1 MAGMTDEATDDAG
14 IKPGRQRRP
23 RRTGAE
29 IEAVLADF
37 RQSGQTV
44 AAYARAHGVP
54 EPSLRAWLAWR
65 ARRERTA
72 AQATAGFAPVRV
84 VSRVGQV
91 RSAGNTVESPPGGL
105 GEPLPAIRLR
115 WPSGLEARV
124 EAGVDPAWAA
134 AVLRGLEGLCSA

>member
-1 MAGMTDEATDDAG
+1 M
-14 IKPGRQRRP
+14 
-23 RRTGAE
+23 
-29 IEAVLADF
+29 LADF

-44 AAYARAHGVP
+44 AAYACAHGVP

-84 VSRVGQV
+84 VSSVGQARAAV
-91 RSAGNTVESPPGGL
+91 GGVAKSLAGAP